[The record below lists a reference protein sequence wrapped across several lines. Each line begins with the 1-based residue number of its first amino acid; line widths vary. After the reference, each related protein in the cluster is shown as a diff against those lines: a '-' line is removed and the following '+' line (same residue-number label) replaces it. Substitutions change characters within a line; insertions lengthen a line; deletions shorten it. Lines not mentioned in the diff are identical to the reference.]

1 MVEVRRAGPPTEKGA
16 EMRKRTAI
24 AIAAGA
30 VIAVLAIGTGVGVAA
45 SGDDDRPLTGN
56 DFDRATRAAL
66 HHVGGGTVV
75 ETEMGDDGTAYGV
88 EVRRDDGSVVE
99 VNLNADFQ
107 VIGSTEDD
115 DGPGGGEAGD
125 TDD

>member
-1 MVEVRRAGPPTEKGA
+1 
-16 EMRKRTAI
+16 MRKRTAI

-30 VIAVLAIGTGVGVAA
+30 VIAVLAIGTGVGIAA
-45 SGDDDRPLTGN
+45 SGDDDRPLTG
-56 DFDRATRAAL
+56 RVLEAATAAAL
-66 HHVGGGTVV
+66 DHVGGGTVV
-75 ETEMGDDGTAYGV
+75 ETEVGDDGAVYGV
-88 EVRRDDGSVVE
+88 EVRLDDGSVVE

-107 VIGSTEDD
+107 VIGSAADD